1 MAQDFDSLAFNTL
14 ISVRISKKIHEI
26 EDHVLKIE
34 DIDVSHLDQQANQYV
49 HLQPMLIFNE

>member
-34 DIDVSHLDQQANQYV
+34 DIDVSYLNQQVNQYV
-49 HLQPMLIFNE
+49 HQTYAHFQ